1 MRCTTMPRTSELPFG
16 SGRPRPY
23 LYHQRAEQSMKVR
36 TWEGD
41 STSATWLTGA
51 AGCDACDG
59 CWVMGDGAGTSSSSG
74 GASNSENWRVR
85 SSITVSMRS
94 LAASRPSVGMGSSE
108 RRLKRWRNFSTA
120 RVSGDVI
127 AGLHCRCHSDRKSVV
142 EGKSVDLGG

>member
-51 AGCDACDG
+51 AGCDACDE
-59 CWVMGDGAGTSSSSG
+59 CWVMGDGAGTSSSLG
-74 GASNSENWRVR
+74 GAVNRENWGGGL
-85 SSITVSMRS
+85 SITGSMRF
-94 LAASRPSVGMGSSE
+94 LAASRASGGMGSSE
-108 RRLKRWRNFSTA
+108 
-120 RVSGDVI
+120 
-127 AGLHCRCHSDRKSVV
+127 
-142 EGKSVDLGG
+142 